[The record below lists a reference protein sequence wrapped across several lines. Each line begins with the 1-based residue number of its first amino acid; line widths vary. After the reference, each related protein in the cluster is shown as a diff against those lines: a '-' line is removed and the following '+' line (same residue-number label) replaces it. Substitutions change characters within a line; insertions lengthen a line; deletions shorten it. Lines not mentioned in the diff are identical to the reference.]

1 MYRYLYNL
9 VKTKIPKISSTE
21 MTALRSGNTSLDR
34 YILQGKFVYP
44 ETKPFK
50 KKIQD
55 EKINNLIHQSLLP
68 FRPFPNPVAQLFS
81 IVSIDLDM

>member
-44 ETKPFK
+44 ERKPFK
-50 KKIQD
+50 KKSKMKKLIIYYHLGKVID
-55 EKINNLIHQSLLP
+55 YILIKKITI
-68 FRPFPNPVAQLFS
+68 
-81 IVSIDLDM
+81 IG

>member
-34 YILQGKFVYP
+34 FILQGKIVYP
-44 ETKPFK
+44 ERKPFK
-50 KKIQD
+50 IGRA
-55 EKINNLIHQSLLP
+55 H
-68 FRPFPNPVAQLFS
+68 V
-81 IVSIDLDM
+81 